1 MSGRTTRTRLLA
13 ATTLA
18 VAALS
23 LTACGSGA
31 AKDEGAATTSVAPTA
46 SATQQA
52 ETPTKTPTG
61 DTTTKPEDG
70 SSGST
75 AGSTSGSTAG
85 STGGS
90 KSGGSKSGGTA
101 TGAGTG
107 TATGG
112 KSGGTTS
119 AGSSGSGGSNGT
131 GGNSGAN
138 ASTSGGGDDT
148 SGPSR
153 NKQCG
158 AGNTKTTAT
167 PVARPL
173 NHMLFTVT
181 NTGSGLCD
189 LLGYP
194 VARFG
199 EAQSVPPVIEETHPQ
214 AVVTLA
220 PGESG
225 YAGVI
230 LSAADGSGQDGYT
243 TTSLTVGFTNGTT
256 ARPRLAGKGVY
267 VDSSL
272 RVTYWQSSMDDALN

>member
-31 AKDEGAATTSVAPTA
+31 AKDEGAATSSVTPTA
-46 SATQQA
+46 SATRPA
-52 ETPTKTPTG
+52 GTPTTTPTG
-61 DTTTKPEDG
+61 DTTTTPRDG
-70 SSGST
+70 SSGGT
-75 AGSTSGSTAG
+75 AGATSGPTAG

-90 KSGGSKSGGTA
+90 ASGSKNGGTS
-101 TGAGTG
+101 TG
-107 TATGG
+107 TTTGG
-112 KSGGTTS
+112 KTGSGSST
-119 AGSSGSGGSNGT
+119 GSSGSGGA
-131 GGNSGAN
+131 SGASG
-138 ASTSGGGDDT
+138 STSGGSGDT
-148 SGPSR
+148 SGPTQ

-167 PVARPL
+167 PVSRPL
-173 NHMLFTVT
+173 NHMLLTVT
-181 NTGSGLCD
+181 NTGSARCD

-230 LSAADGSGQDGYT
+230 LSAADGSGQHGYT

-256 ARPRLAGKGVY
+256 ARPPLAGKGVY

-272 RVTYWQSSMDDALN
+272 RVTYWQSSIDDALN

>member
-18 VAALS
+18 VATLS

-31 AKDEGAATTSVAPTA
+31 AKDEGAALTSTAPTG
-46 SATQQA
+46 SATQPA
-52 ETPTKTPTG
+52 ETPAATPTG
-61 DTTTKPEDG
+61 DTTTKPRGG
-70 SSGST
+70 SSGSST
-75 AGSTSGSTAG
+75 GATSGSTAG

-90 KSGGSKSGGTA
+90 ANGGSTGGSTGGSKNGGTS
-101 TGAGTG
+101 TG

-119 AGSSGSGGSNGT
+119 AGSSGSGGSG
-131 GGNSGAN
+131 GAN
-138 ASTSGGGDDT
+138 SSTSGGGDNE

-173 NHMLFTVT
+173 NHMLLTVT

-199 EAQSVPPVIEETHPQ
+199 EAQSVPPVIASTHPQ

-220 PGESG
+220 PGASG

-230 LSAADGSGQDGYT
+230 LSAADGSGQHGYT

-256 ARPRLAGKGVY
+256 ASPRLAGKGVY

>member
-90 KSGGSKSGGTA
+90 KSGGTT

-119 AGSSGSGGSNGT
+119 AGSSGSGGSNGS

-138 ASTSGGGDDT
+138 ASTSGGDDT

>member
-46 SATQQA
+46 PATRPA
-52 ETPTKTPTG
+52 ETTTPTN
-61 DTTTKPEDG
+61 DTTTPPQGG
-70 SSGST
+70 SSGKT

-90 KSGGSKSGGTA
+90 ANGGSKNGGTS
-101 TGAGTG
+101 TGST
-107 TATGG
+107 TGG
-112 KSGGTTS
+112 KSGGASS
-119 AGSSGSGGSNGT
+119 AGSSGSGGAG
-131 GGNSGAN
+131 GAN

-148 SGPSR
+148 NGPSR

-158 AGNTKTTAT
+158 AGDTRTTAT

-173 NHMLFTVT
+173 NHLLLTVT

-199 EAQSVPPVIEETHPQ
+199 EAQSVPPVMEETHPQ

-225 YAGVI
+225 YAGVL
-230 LSAADGSGQDGYT
+230 LSAADGSGQHGYT

-256 ARPRLAGKGVY
+256 ARPPLAGKGVY

>member
-31 AKDEGAATTSVAPTA
+31 AKDEGAATASVVPTA
-46 SATQQA
+46 TQSA
-52 ETPTKTPTG
+52 ETPATPSAG
-61 DTTTKPEDG
+61 STTTQPSGG
-70 SSGST
+70 SSGGT

-85 STGGS
+85 SNGGAADSGSTGGA
-90 KSGGSKSGGTA
+90 KNGGTT
-101 TGAGTG
+101 TGA
-107 TATGG
+107 ASGG
-112 KSGGTTS
+112 KSGGT
-119 AGSSGSGGSNGT
+119 GSSGSGA
-131 GGNSGAN
+131 GGAGAS
-138 ASTSGGGDDT
+138 ASGGDSD
-148 SGPSR
+148 GPSR

-158 AGNTKTTAT
+158 AGNTRTTAT

-173 NHMLFTVT
+173 NHMLLTVT

-214 AVVTLA
+214 AVVTLG

-225 YAGVI
+225 YAGVL
-230 LSAADGSGQDGYT
+230 LSAADGSGQHGYT
-243 TTSLTVGFTNGTT
+243 TTSLTVGFTDGTT
-256 ARPRLAGKGVY
+256 AKPKLVGKGVY

-272 RVTYWQSSMDDALN
+272 RVTYWQGSMDDALN

>member
-18 VAALS
+18 VATLS

-31 AKDEGAATTSVAPTA
+31 AKDEGAALTSTAPTG
-46 SATQQA
+46 SATQPV
-52 ETPTKTPTG
+52 ETPAATPTG
-61 DTTTKPEDG
+61 DTTTKPRGG
-70 SSGST
+70 SSGSSTGSASGST
-75 AGSTSGSTAG
+75 AGA
-85 STGGS
+85 TGGS
-90 KSGGSKSGGTA
+90 ANGGATGGAKNGGTS
-101 TGAGTG
+101 TG

-119 AGSSGSGGSNGT
+119 AGSSGSGD
-131 GGNSGAN
+131 SGAN
-138 ASTSGGGDDT
+138 SSASGGGDNE

-158 AGNTKTTAT
+158 AGNTRTTAT

-173 NHMLFTVT
+173 NHMLLTVT
-181 NTGSGLCD
+181 NTGPGLCD

-199 EAQSVPPVIEETHPQ
+199 EAQSVPPVIASTHPQ

-220 PGESG
+220 PGASG

-230 LSAADGSGQDGYT
+230 LSAADGSGQHGYT
-243 TTSLTVGFTNGTT
+243 TTSLTVGFTDGTT
-256 ARPRLAGKGVY
+256 ASPRLAGKGVY

>member
-1 MSGRTTRTRLLA
+1 MSGRTTRTRLLV

-18 VAALS
+18 VATLS

-31 AKDEGAATTSVAPTA
+31 AKDEGAAATSVEPTA
-46 SATQQA
+46 SATQPA
-52 ETPTKTPTG
+52 ETPTTTPAGSPTA
-61 DTTTKPEDG
+61 KPQGG
-70 SSGST
+70 SSGKT

-85 STGGS
+85 SNGGSANGGSTGGS
-90 KSGGSKSGGTA
+90 KNGGTT
-101 TGAGTG
+101 TGAT
-107 TATGG
+107 TGG

-119 AGSSGSGGSNGT
+119 AGSSGSGG
-131 GGNSGAN
+131 NSGAN
-138 ASTSGGGDDT
+138 TSTSGGGDDT

-158 AGNTKTTAT
+158 AGDTKTTAT

-173 NHMLFTVT
+173 NHMLLTVT
-181 NTGSGLCD
+181 NTGSALCD

-230 LSAADGSGQDGYT
+230 LSAADGSGQHGYT
-243 TTSLTVGFTNGTT
+243 TASLTVGFTDGTT

>member
-1 MSGRTTRTRLLA
+1 MSGRTTRSRLLA

-23 LTACGSGA
+23 LTACGSGTGT
-31 AKDEGAATTSVAPTA
+31 AKDEGAAATSVAPTT
-46 SATQQA
+46 SAPQPA
-52 ETPTKTPTG
+52 ETTTPT
-61 DTTTKPEDG
+61 TPPKSNTSTKPQDG
-70 SSGST
+70 SSGT
-75 AGSTSGSTAG
+75 TSGT
-85 STGGS
+85 STG
-90 KSGGSKSGGTA
+90 T
-101 TGAGTG
+101 T
-107 TATGG
+107 TGG
-112 KSGGTTS
+112 KTGGTTS
-119 AGSSGSGGSNGT
+119 AGSGGS
-131 GGNSGAN
+131 GGNSGAS
-138 ASTSGGGDDT
+138 ASASGGDD

-158 AGNTKTTAT
+158 AGNTKITAT

-173 NHMLFTVT
+173 NHMLLTVT
-181 NTGSGLCD
+181 NTGSARCD

-199 EAQSVPPVIEETHPQ
+199 EAQSVPPVMEETHPQ

-230 LSAADGSGQDGYT
+230 LSAADGSGQHGYT

-256 ARPRLAGKGVY
+256 AKPPLAGKGVY

>member
-1 MSGRTTRTRLLA
+1 MSGRTTRTRLLT

-46 SATQQA
+46 SATQPA
-52 ETPTKTPTG
+52 GTPTTTPTG
-61 DTTTKPEDG
+61 DATTNPGGG
-70 SSGST
+70 SSGRT
-75 AGSTSGSTAG
+75 AGSTSGSTGGSKNGG

-90 KSGGSKSGGTA
+90 KNGGTA
-101 TGAGTG
+101 SGT
-107 TATGG
+107 TTGG
-112 KSGGTTS
+112 KSGGTAS
-119 AGSSGSGGSNGT
+119 AGHGGSGGDSGT
-131 GGNSGAN
+131 N
-138 ASTSGGGDDT
+138 ASTSGGDDT
-148 SGPSR
+148 NGPSR

-158 AGNTKTTAT
+158 AGNTRTTAT

-173 NHMLFTVT
+173 NHMLLTVT
-181 NTGSGLCD
+181 NTGSALCD

-199 EAQSVPPVIEETHPQ
+199 EAQSVPPVIASTHPQ

-230 LSAADGSGQDGYT
+230 LSAADGSGQHGYT
-243 TTSLTVGFTNGTT
+243 TTSLTVGFTDGTT
-256 ARPRLAGKGVY
+256 ARPPLAGKGVY

-272 RVTYWQSSMDDALN
+272 RVTYWQGSMDDALN

>member
-1 MSGRTTRTRLLA
+1 MSGRTSRARLLA

-31 AKDEGAATTSVAPTA
+31 AKDEGAATGSVTPTA
-46 SATQQA
+46 SATQPA
-52 ETPTKTPTG
+52 RTPTTTPTG
-61 DTTTKPEDG
+61 DTTTTPQDG

-75 AGSTSGSTAG
+75 ASGSTAG

-90 KSGGSKSGGTA
+90 ASGSKNGGT
-101 TGAGTG
+101 TTG
-107 TATGG
+107 TTTGG
-112 KSGGTTS
+112 KTGSGSST
-119 AGSSGSGGSNGT
+119 GSSGSGGT
-131 GGNSGAN
+131 SGASDP
-138 ASTSGGGDDT
+138 ASGGSGET
-148 SGPSR
+148 SGPSQ

-158 AGNTKTTAT
+158 ASNTKATAT
-167 PVARPL
+167 PVSRPL
-173 NHMLFTVT
+173 NHMLLTVT
-181 NTGSGLCD
+181 NTGSARCD

-230 LSAADGSGQDGYT
+230 LAAADGSGQHGYT
-243 TTSLTVGFTNGTT
+243 TTSLTVGFTDGTT
-256 ARPRLAGKGVY
+256 ARPPLAGKGVY

>member
-1 MSGRTTRTRLLA
+1 MSGRTIRTRLLA

-46 SATQQA
+46 SATQPA
-52 ETPTKTPTG
+52 ETPATPPTG
-61 DTTTKPEDG
+61 DTTTQPQDG
-70 SSGST
+70 SSGDSAGSTGGST
-75 AGSTSGSTAG
+75 AGSTSGSTD
-85 STGGS
+85 GS
-90 KSGGSKSGGTA
+90 KNGGTA
-101 TGAGTG
+101 TGAT
-107 TATGG
+107 TGG

-119 AGSSGSGGSNGT
+119 AGSDGSGGD
-131 GGNSGAN
+131 SGSN
-138 ASTSGGGDDT
+138 ASASGGGDDT

-173 NHMLFTVT
+173 HHMLLTVT
-181 NTGSGLCD
+181 NTGSALCD

-230 LSAADGSGQDGYT
+230 LSAADGSGQHGYT
-243 TTSLTVGFTNGTT
+243 TTSLTVGFTDGTT
-256 ARPRLAGKGVY
+256 AGPRLAGKGVY

-272 RVTYWQSSMDDALN
+272 RVTYWQGSMDDALN

>member
-31 AKDEGAATTSVAPTA
+31 AKDEGAAITSALPTA
-46 SATQQA
+46 TATQPA
-52 ETPTKTPTG
+52 ETPATPPTG
-61 DTTTKPEDG
+61 GTTTKPRGG
-70 SSGST
+70 SSGGT
-75 AGSTSGSTAG
+75 ADSTSGATAG

-90 KSGGSKSGGTA
+90 ENSGSTGGSKNSGT
-101 TGAGTG
+101 TTG
-107 TATGG
+107 TASGG

-119 AGSSGSGGSNGT
+119 AGTSGSGGS
-131 GGNSGAN
+131 GGAT
-138 ASTSGGGDDT
+138 ASASGGDG
-148 SGPSR
+148 SNGPSR

-158 AGNTKTTAT
+158 AGNTRTTAT

-173 NHMLFTVT
+173 NHMLLTVT

-199 EAQSVPPVIEETHPQ
+199 AAQSVPPVMEETHPQ

-230 LSAADGSGQDGYT
+230 LSAADGSGQHGYT
-243 TTSLTVGFTNGTT
+243 TTSLTVGFTDGTT
-256 ARPRLAGKGVY
+256 ARPKLAGKGVY

-272 RVTYWQSSMDDALN
+272 RVTYWQGSMDDALN